1 MRIAS
6 VATTRPP
13 KARAVEVACA
23 PDAPADLAAMPP
35 ASFARVLGGHAG
47 TEAVRAELERLAAT
61 GALAH
66 DPEPRMFVYRA
77 AHAGKRWMG
86 VVCAV
91 DTRDLVTLLPH
102 AASDAEIS
110 AARTDLER
118 VGAQL
123 VPALVRVERSDDVA
137 YLMTCDTNERPAYHF
152 VSADGSTHSAW
163 TVQRTEAYVQA
174 FAELGADVIVGG
186 GAQVTAAHLS
196 GAMPL
201 AILTA
206 DAEASA
212 GGSLAPRCGLFVART
227 AGEPEAR

>member
-1 MRIAS
+1 MRIAA

-47 TEAVRAELERLAAT
+47 TDAVRAELDRLATT

-91 DTRDLVTLLPH
+91 DTRDLATLLPH

-163 TVQRTEAYVQA
+163 TVHRPEAYVQA
-174 FAELGADVIVGG
+174 FAELDAAANDAGGIAARSAGASGAHATSTARAFGG
-186 GAQVTAAHLS
+186 RVVATAA
-196 GAMPL
+196 
-201 AILTA
+201 IRI
-206 DAEASA
+206 DA
-212 GGSLAPRCGLFVART
+212 GV
-227 AGEPEAR
+227 

>member
-1 MRIAS
+1 MRIAA

-47 TEAVRAELERLAAT
+47 TEAVRAELDRLAAT

-163 TVQRTEAYVQA
+163 TVHRPEAYVQA
-174 FAELGADVIVGG
+174 FAELDAAAIVGG

-196 GAMPL
+196 GSMPL

-206 DAEASA
+206 DDDASA
-212 GGSLAPRCGLFVART
+212 GGSLAPRCGLFVARA
-227 AGEPEAR
+227 AGEPAAR

>member
-1 MRIAS
+1 MRIAA
-6 VATTRPP
+6 VASTRPP

-23 PDAPADLAAMPP
+23 PDAPADLTAMPP

-47 TEAVRAELERLAAT
+47 TDAVRAELDRLAAT

-66 DPEPRMFVYRA
+66 DPEPRMVVYRA

-137 YLMTCDTNERPAYHF
+137 YLMACDTNERPAYHF

-163 TVQRTEAYVQA
+163 TVHR
-174 FAELGADVIVGG
+174 
-186 GAQVTAAHLS
+186 
-196 GAMPL
+196 
-201 AILTA
+201 
-206 DAEASA
+206 
-212 GGSLAPRCGLFVART
+212 
-227 AGEPEAR
+227 

>member
-1 MRIAS
+1 MRIAA
-6 VATTRPP
+6 VASTRPP

-23 PDAPADLAAMPP
+23 PDASADLAAMPP
-35 ASFARVLGGHAG
+35 ASFARVLGGRTGA
-47 TEAVRAELERLAAT
+47 EAVRAELERLAAA

-86 VVCAV
+86 LVCAV
-91 DTRDLVTLLPH
+91 DTRDLVTLLPN

-110 AARTDLER
+110 AARADLER

-123 VPALVRVERSDDVA
+123 VPSLLRVEPCDDVA

-163 TVQRTEAYVQA
+163 AVHRPEAYVHA
-174 FAELGADVIVGG
+174 FGELDAGAIVGG
-186 GAQVTAAHLS
+186 GAQVTAAHLA
-196 GAMPL
+196 GMMPL
-201 AILTA
+201 AVLTA

-212 GGSLAPRCGLFVART
+212 TGPLAPRCGLFVART
-227 AGEPEAR
+227 APAPAAC

>member
-1 MRIAS
+1 MRIAAVS
-6 VATTRPP
+6 STRPP

-23 PDAPADLAAMPP
+23 PDAPADIAAMPP

-47 TEAVRAELERLAAT
+47 TDAVRAELDRLAAA

-77 AHAGKRWMG
+77 AHAGRRWMG

-91 DTRDLVTLLPH
+91 DTRDLLTLLPH

-110 AARTDLER
+110 AARADLER

-163 TVQRTEAYVQA
+163 TVHRPEAYVHA
-174 FAELGADVIVGG
+174 FAELDASAIVGG
-186 GAQVTAAHLS
+186 GAQVTAAHLA

-206 DAEASA
+206 DAEACA
-212 GGSLAPRCGLFVART
+212 GGSLAPRCGLFVAHGTT
-227 AGEPEAR
+227 APASR

>member
-1 MRIAS
+1 MRIAA

-23 PDAPADLAAMPP
+23 PDAPADIAAMPP
-35 ASFARVLGGHAG
+35 SSFARVLGGHAG
-47 TEAVRAELERLAAT
+47 APAVRAELDRLAAA

-77 AHAGKRWMG
+77 AHGGRRWMG
-86 VVCAV
+86 LVCAV
-91 DTRDLVTLLPH
+91 DTRDLVTLLPN

-110 AARTDLER
+110 AARADLDS

-123 VPALVRVERSDDVA
+123 MPALVRVERCDDVA

-163 TVQRTEAYVQA
+163 TVHRPDAYVHA
-174 FAELGADVIVGG
+174 FVDLDASGIVGG

-196 GAMPL
+196 GGMPL

-206 DAEASA
+206 DDEACA
-212 GGSLAPRCGLFVART
+212 CGPLAPRCGLFVART
-227 AGEPEAR
+227 AAEPAAR